1 MVLFFAFKWNFLR
14 WRGWNPCG
22 STVLVCA
29 FPAPGICHGIG
40 HFCLWK
46 PLHAVVLMTLV
57 VFCVCRMLNGIL
69 VYWTAFFFY
78 KILICFLW
86 LVVCVLSL
94 VTAHCRHGWLGR
106 QYHLRLPVSKMRG
119 STWTYQKERKN
130 LLPYPRFTV
139 SILNTC
145 AFLYCHPDSQPCM
158 GTRLLGCHLRTL
170 SQANSWRINPSQIF
184 NLLDSY
190 LLQSGYHA
198 N

>member
-1 MVLFFAFKWNFLR
+1 ME
-14 WRGWNPCG
+14 
-22 STVLVCA
+22 
-29 FPAPGICHGIG
+29 FPPLAG
-40 HFCLWK
+40 LK
-46 PLHAVVLMTLV
+46 PLWLDRSCLRLPCSRHSPRYWAFLPLETAARSCFNDHCCVLR
-57 VFCVCRMLNGIL
+57 CRMLNGIL

-86 LVVCVLSL
+86 LVVCILSL

-106 QYHLRLPVSKMRG
+106 QYHLRLPVSKTRG

-190 LLQSGYHA
+190 LLQSGYYA